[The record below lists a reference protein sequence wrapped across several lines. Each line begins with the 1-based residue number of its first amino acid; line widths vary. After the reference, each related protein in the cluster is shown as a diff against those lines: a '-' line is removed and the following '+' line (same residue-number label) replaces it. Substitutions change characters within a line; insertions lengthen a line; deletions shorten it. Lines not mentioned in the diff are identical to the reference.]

1 MKIKIVY
8 LKSLI
13 IEMNN
18 LLDGCSGRFEVLGE
32 IFRKLIVNKQK
43 LFNLKIECEKS
54 LGKIIEIFRYVR

>member
-54 LGKIIEIFRYVR
+54 